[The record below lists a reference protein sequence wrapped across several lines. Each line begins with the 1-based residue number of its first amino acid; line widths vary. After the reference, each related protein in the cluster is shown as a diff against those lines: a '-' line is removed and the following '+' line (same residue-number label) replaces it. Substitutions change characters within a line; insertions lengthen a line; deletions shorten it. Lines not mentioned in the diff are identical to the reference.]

1 MDTMK
6 IGQYIRQQRKAEGL
20 TQQQLAEKLNVS
32 FQAVSKW
39 ENGDAM
45 PDVGL
50 LLELADILNTTTDKL
65 LSGGT
70 VFAGERK
77 RMRAADVIEGF
88 AHIEAIARCF
98 GEESTFCT
106 GMIEGINKKMDIDL
120 IGYLRDPQTRNI
132 MIMEALI
139 QGIMNGCS
147 VDLDEVAAYI
157 QNPRMLD
164 VIRGYL
170 NTSSGNRLLQAA
182 EGYRKARAIGE
193 GRTVVVTTPSGSMRM
208 FDSDTAEETE
218 QAILAELKAPI
229 CELLVCGPDCR
240 VEAPSERMI
249 AGLAAASPDNASAV
263 VYLPGE
269 EGLIAKKLPEL
280 M

>member
-6 IGQYIRQQRKAEGL
+6 IGQYIRPQRKAEGL

-147 VDLDEVAAYI
+147 VDMDEVAAYI

-263 VYLPGE
+263 VYHPGE